1 MICITDFLTHIR
13 LTMKL
18 QEQMLKKICEK
29 WQLTIT
35 EGKVIA
41 FLYNNPQKDTAADIT
56 RAPYAFQRKCFSGS
70 GKSDSKR
77 IFKNVL

>member
-41 FLYNNPQKDTAADIT
+41 FLYNNPKKTLLPTLQSSV
-56 RAPYAFQRKCFSGS
+56 CFP
-70 GKSDSKR
+70 KEMFLRQWK
-77 IFKNVL
+77 I